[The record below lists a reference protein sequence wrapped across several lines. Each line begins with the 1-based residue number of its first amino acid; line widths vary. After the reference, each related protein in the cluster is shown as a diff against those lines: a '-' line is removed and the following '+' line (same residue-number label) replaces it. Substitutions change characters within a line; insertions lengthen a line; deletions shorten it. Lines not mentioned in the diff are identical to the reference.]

1 MKATYTHPTH
11 LKVTNRFWVINPVPD
26 KVPTDLGGE
35 PGYSG
40 RVEYLSETQNQF
52 SLKLSDVKKS
62 DEHRYCFRMITN
74 ADQWLG
80 KPEVTLR
87 VTDSPKKVS
96 VSISPSGEIVEGS
109 SVTLTCSSDANPPVE
124 TYTWF
129 KGMTSVGKGKTFT
142 ISKISTKD
150 SGDYKCMCSNNL
162 GHQSSTSVTLNVL
175 YPPKVVLVSIS
186 PSGEIVEESSVTL
199 TCSSDANP
207 PVETYT
213 WFKGITSVGRGKT
226 YTVLRISSK
235 DSGDYKCMCS
245 NKVGNQNSTSVTLN
259 VLYPP
264 KKVSV
269 SISPSGEIVEGSSVT
284 LTCSSDANPP
294 VESYTWFKGMTSVGK
309 GKTLTISKISTKD
322 SGEYKCMCS
331 NSLGHQNS
339 TSVTL
344 NVLYPPKVV
353 LVSISPSG
361 EIVEESSVTLTCS
374 SDANP
379 PVETYTWLRGI
390 TSLGRGKTYT
400 ILRISSKDSGDY
412 KCMCSNKVGHQNS
425 TSVTLNVLYPP
436 KNVSVS
442 ISPSGEIV
450 KGSLVTLT
458 CSGDANPPVETYT
471 WFKGTF
477 SVTTEKNYTINKLS
491 SEHSGEYRCMCSN
504 KIGNQNSTSVTL
516 NVLYPPKNMSIS
528 SSGEKVEGSSV
539 TLTCSSDANPPVE
552 NYTWFKENESSPNIG
567 MSAKDDTYA
576 ALDPA
581 DRKSDDVNHTLAIS
595 HRSPPDDT
603 LTSDYCNMEALSNM
617 MKKMSP
623 ETADE

>member
-1 MKATYTHPTH
+1 MTGGSSRHIYMHLLAMKSLRMMSSLCGCFLVMISGAFGNEWSVIHSPLYLCALKGSTVVMKATYTHPTH

-87 VTDSPKKVS
+87 VTDLQVIAPGEVTEGQSVILTCKTTCSLTDPTFIWYRNTHDLTTNTFKGNELHLQRVSSEDAGSYSCAVRGSEHLPSPAHNLNIRYSPKKVS

-162 GHQSSTSVTLNVL
+162 GHQSSTIVTLNVL

-259 VLYPP
+259 VLC
-264 KKVSV
+264 K
-269 SISPSGEIVEGSSVT
+269 
-284 LTCSSDANPP
+284 
-294 VESYTWFKGMTSVGK
+294 F
-309 GKTLTISKISTKD
+309 
-322 SGEYKCMCS
+322 
-331 NSLGHQNS
+331 
-339 TSVTL
+339 
-344 NVLYPPKVV
+344 
-353 LVSISPSG
+353 
-361 EIVEESSVTLTCS
+361 
-374 SDANP
+374 
-379 PVETYTWLRGI
+379 
-390 TSLGRGKTYT
+390 
-400 ILRISSKDSGDY
+400 
-412 KCMCSNKVGHQNS
+412 
-425 TSVTLNVLYPP
+425 
-436 KNVSVS
+436 
-442 ISPSGEIV
+442 
-450 KGSLVTLT
+450 
-458 CSGDANPPVETYT
+458 
-471 WFKGTF
+471 
-477 SVTTEKNYTINKLS
+477 
-491 SEHSGEYRCMCSN
+491 
-504 KIGNQNSTSVTL
+504 
-516 NVLYPPKNMSIS
+516 
-528 SSGEKVEGSSV
+528 
-539 TLTCSSDANPPVE
+539 
-552 NYTWFKENESSPNIG
+552 
-567 MSAKDDTYA
+567 
-576 ALDPA
+576 
-581 DRKSDDVNHTLAIS
+581 
-595 HRSPPDDT
+595 
-603 LTSDYCNMEALSNM
+603 
-617 MKKMSP
+617 
-623 ETADE
+623 